1 MDVVLDILLD
11 ALKDTLVLVPF
22 LFVTYIAVSLIELFA
37 GERANAAIQ
46 KAGFAGPAIGAVLG
60 LIPQCGFSAMGS
72 MLFADRIVTLGT
84 LAAVILSTSDEMLP
98 LLVAEHVP
106 AAELFKVLATKA
118 LIGLVAGFAIDAFV
132 HMAAKKSKRM
142 AALLPGAELP
152 SEEEGLDPAEASLRE
167 MEDAAQASGPE
178 AVDAADGAAGEPAE
192 REYDPSQY
200 SCDCG
205 CGEPL
210 SKGQVVQWVLINSAY
225 RTAQVTVFIF
235 VITLALTAL
244 IQLIGEAA
252 LAAFLSQNAVL
263 ATFASGL
270 VGMVPNCAA
279 SVVITQLY
287 LDGALGFGPMM
298 AGTLVAAGAG
308 YLVLFSTNANPR
320 ENAGIALL
328 MYAIGVASGLVLLA
342 LGL

>member
-37 GERANAAIQ
+37 GERAQAAIQ
-46 KAGFAGPAIGAVLG
+46 EAGHAGPAIGAVLG

-98 LLVAEHVP
+98 LLIAEHVP
-106 AAELFKVLATKA
+106 AVELFKVLATKA
-118 LIGLVAGFAIDAFV
+118 LIGVIAGFAIDAAV
-132 HMAAKKSKRM
+132 HVLAKKSRRV

-152 SEEEGLDPAEASLRE
+152 VEGGEGAEETPAEE
-167 MEDAAQASGPE
+167 F
-178 AVDAADGAAGEPAE
+178 
-192 REYDPSQY
+192 DPSQY

-210 SKGQVVQWVLINSAY
+210 TKGQVVQWLLINSAY

-244 IQLIGEAA
+244 IQLIGEAT

-320 ENAGIALL
+320 ENAWIAVL
-328 MYAIGVASGLVLLA
+328 MYAIGVVSGLILLA
-342 LGL
+342 LGM

>member
-1 MDVVLDILLD
+1 MDVALDILLD
-11 ALKDTLVLVPF
+11 AVKDTLVLVPF

-37 GERANAAIQ
+37 GERAQAAIQ
-46 KAGFAGPAIGAVLG
+46 KAGHAGPAIGAVLG

-98 LLVAEHVP
+98 LLIAEHVP
-106 AAELFKVLATKA
+106 GSELLKVLATKA
-118 LIGLVAGFAIDAFV
+118 LIGVIAGFAIDAV
-132 HMAAKKSKRM
+132 IHVLAKRSKRM

-152 SEEEGLDPAEASLRE
+152 EEEG
-167 MEDAAQASGPE
+167 
-178 AVDAADGAAGEPAE
+178 VGEEEVPSE
-192 REYDPSQY
+192 EFDPSQY

-210 SKGQVVQWVLINSAY
+210 TKGQIVQWVLINSAY

-244 IQLIGEAA
+244 IQLIGEAT

-308 YLVLFSTNANPR
+308 YLVLFSTNANAR
-320 ENAGIALL
+320 ENACIAAL
-328 MYAIGVASGLVLLA
+328 MYVIGVGSGLVLLA
-342 LGL
+342 LGM